1 MSTII
6 NARSPY
12 FIKVSPSSG
21 TLSSTSMALY
31 IYAGT
36 FTTDKPGSATYT
48 ITKDV
53 ITGNNFVVYEISE
66 LIRDYLVT
74 EYGSNSDD
82 GVWVE
87 ADVSLTKTSGSEPDQ
102 NTDYLAFDGYAYF
115 EDGVNPRTSVN
126 PAVTKTT
133 GTTTSAASFKLIHS
147 AATFLSTVQVGD
159 TVDNTTD
166 STSTTITSIDSNT
179 QLGVAADIFAS
190 GENYS
195 VPDTNNYTPQY
206 LQSNTTIYFK
216 AGRDIVFPVF
226 AEAEGTISF
235 TTPRAS
241 VKWNEANEFWNL
253 ATGGWNTA
261 FSDITVSDSTNS
273 TDKIVYIRVTPTDTL
288 VSGDT
293 ITISTTKS
301 GYAQSQTITLEEI
314 CEPKY
319 TYINLV
325 FYNKFGAL
333 QQMPFNKKS
342 IESLTTTSKTYQKNI
357 IDLSSTPRY
366 NTEKHQTRQ
375 FQMQG
380 QEKITVN
387 TGYIDES
394 FNEVIKQ
401 LLLSEQVYLDDGTN
415 VRPVVLDTNSLT
427 FKTSVNDRLTNY
439 TIDLSFAS
447 NKINDIR

>member
-48 ITKDV
+48 ISKNIIGTND
-53 ITGNNFVVYEISE
+53 FVVFEISE

-74 EYGSNSDD
+74 EYGSTSDD

-87 ADVSLTKTSGSEPDQ
+87 ADITLTKTSGSETSNLDF
-102 NTDYLAFDGYAYF
+102 LAFDGYAYF
-115 EDGVNPRTSVN
+115 EDGVNPRTNVN
-126 PAVTKTT
+126 PAVTKVTGATT
-133 GTTTSAASFKLIHS
+133 GDTDFKLVTS
-147 AATFLSTVQVGD
+147 GKTFTKTVRVGD
-159 TVDNTTD
+159 TVENT
-166 STSTTITSIDSNT
+166 STSQSTTITSIDSDN
-179 QLGVAADIFAS
+179 QLGVALDIFGNS
-190 GENYS
+190 QNFS
-195 VPDTNNYTPQY
+195 VPDTNNFTPQY

-235 TTPRAS
+235 TTPRSS

-261 FSDITVSDSTNS
+261 FSDLTVSDTSIS
-273 TDKIVYIRVTPTDTL
+273 TDKIVYIRITPTDTL

-293 ITISTTKS
+293 ITVSTSKS

-314 CEPKY
+314 CEPRY

-394 FNEVIKQ
+394 FNEVIRQ
-401 LLLSEQVYLDDGTN
+401 LLLSEQVYLDDGTT

>member
-21 TLSSTSMALY
+21 TLSSASMALF

-48 ITKDV
+48 ISKNIIGTND
-53 ITGNNFVVYEISE
+53 FVVFEISE

-74 EYGSNSDD
+74 EYGSTSDD

-87 ADVSLTKTSGSEPDQ
+87 ADITLTKTSGSETSNLDF
-102 NTDYLAFDGYAYF
+102 LAFDGYAYF
-115 EDGVNPRTSVN
+115 EDGVNPRTNVN
-126 PAVTKTT
+126 PAVTKVT
-133 GTTTSAASFKLIHS
+133 GTTTGDTDFKLVTS
-147 AATFLSTVQVGD
+147 GKTFTKTVRVGD
-159 TVDNTTD
+159 TVENT
-166 STSTTITSIDSNT
+166 STSQSTTITSIDSDN
-179 QLGVAADIFAS
+179 QLGVALDIFGNS
-190 GENYS
+190 QNFS
-195 VPDTNNYTPQY
+195 VPDTNNFTPQY

-235 TTPRAS
+235 TTPRSS

-261 FSDITVSDSTNS
+261 FSDLTVSDTSIS
-273 TDKIVYIRVTPTDTL
+273 TDKIVYIRITPTDTL

-293 ITISTTKS
+293 ITVSTSKS

-314 CEPKY
+314 CEPRY

-394 FNEVIKQ
+394 FNEVIRQ
-401 LLLSEQVYLDDGTN
+401 LLLSEQVYLDDGTT

-439 TIDLSFAS
+439 TINLSFAS

>member
-12 FIKVSPSSG
+12 FIKVSPASG
-21 TLSSTSMALY
+21 TLTSASMALF

-36 FTTDKPGSATYT
+36 FTTDKPSSATYT
-48 ITKDV
+48 ISKN
-53 ITGNNFVVYEISE
+53 IIGSNNFVVYEISE

-74 EYGSNSDD
+74 EYGSTSDD

-87 ADVSLTKTSGSEPDQ
+87 ADITLTKTSGSETSNLDF
-102 NTDYLAFDGYAYF
+102 LAFDGYAYF
-115 EDGVNPRTSVN
+115 EDGVNPRTNVN
-126 PAVTKTT
+126 PAVTKVT
-133 GTTTSAASFKLIHS
+133 GTTTGDTDFKLVTS
-147 AATFLSTVQVGD
+147 GKTFTKTVRVGD
-159 TVDNTTD
+159 TVENT
-166 STSTTITSIDSNT
+166 STSQSTTITSIDSDN
-179 QLGVAADIFAS
+179 QLGVALDIFGNS
-190 GENYS
+190 QNFS
-195 VPDTNNYTPQY
+195 VPDTNNFTPQY

-235 TTPRAS
+235 TTPRSS

-261 FSDITVSDSTNS
+261 FSDLTVSDTSIS
-273 TDKIVYIRVTPTDTL
+273 TDKIVYIRITPTDTL

-293 ITISTTKS
+293 ITVSTSKS
-301 GYAQSQTITLEEI
+301 GYAQSQTITLEKI
-314 CEPKY
+314 CEPRY

-394 FNEVIKQ
+394 FNEVIRQ
-401 LLLSEQVYLDDGTN
+401 LLLSEQVYLDDGIT

-439 TIDLSFAS
+439 TINLSFAS